1 MIPLC
6 TLCWG
11 ELEIPNLARTFPM
24 KYYWILQNARVTV
37 FTVSELLWEPPPPL
51 PTPPPRLG
59 LNYQTRMT
67 FSKAFNQP
75 IAKTFFNAE
84 TFRELL
90 FSESI
95 SINADIFREW
105 PPNYTNLVRVHIKP
119 YKHLLPNNGELLPN
133 NGRHTF
139 FRLLLSK

>member
-1 MIPLC
+1 MLGRVRN
-6 TLCWG
+6 TKLG
-11 ELEIPNLARTFPM
+11 TNVSNEILLNSA
-24 KYYWILQNARVTV
+24 KCQVTV

-67 FSKAFNQP
+67 SSKAFNQA

-95 SINADIFREW
+95 SINADIFRE
-105 PPNYTNLVRVHIKP
+105 
-119 YKHLLPNNGELLPN
+119 
-133 NGRHTF
+133 
-139 FRLLLSK
+139 